1 VPIKKQFSV
10 MVENK
15 RGTLAQVC
23 SRLAE
28 KAVNILAL
36 MVPEQPGIAPIRLV
50 VSSDETTKKILD
62 ALGSSYTEEDVLA
75 VEVSDKPGA
84 LGKVTRKLADH
95 NIDVK
100 YAYGTIEKGVDKAMI
115 VMGVSDL
122 QAAVRVLK

>member
-15 RGTLAQVC
+15 RGALAQVC

-50 VSSDETTKKILD
+50 VSSEETAQKILD

-122 QAAVRVLK
+122 EAAVKVLK

>member
-1 VPIKKQFSV
+1 MLIKKQFSIL
-10 MVENK
+10 VENE
-15 RGTLAQVC
+15 RGALAQIC

-50 VSSDETTKKILD
+50 VSSDETAKKILD
-62 ALGSSYTEEDVLA
+62 SIGSSYTEEDVLA

-84 LGKVTRKLADH
+84 LGKLTRKLADH

-100 YAYGTIEKGVDKAMI
+100 YAYGTIEKGVEKAMI

-122 QAAVRVLK
+122 QAAMRVLK